1 MTSTILTFLR
11 AAVLSGLPFMAVTA
25 HATPVTFDWASTLT
39 SDVAGYGLKAGD
51 QITGTL
57 TFDTTNAV
65 KNSSSFGTGISGYQY
80 YDTPSMAA
88 SFTVGTHHE
97 AVTLN
102 STMIVNDFGMWGGDE
117 VILRGSSATYGQV
130 EIDFVDGTMTALS
143 SLALPDAL
151 VPSAYASGSSVNFYG
166 AYPNFVFSKLSR
178 IEAASPAPSG
188 KVPEPST
195 AALFGLALAGLTV
208 ARRRRMR

>member
-1 MTSTILTFLR
+1 MTSTILNLLR

-25 HATPVTFDWASTLT
+25 HATPVTFDWASTVK
-39 SDVAGYGLKAGD
+39 SDVSGYGIKAGD

-57 TFDTTNAV
+57 TFDTTNAF
-65 KNSSSFGTGISGYQY
+65 KNASGYGWGISGYQY
-80 YDTPSMAA
+80 YDTPSMVA

-97 AVTLN
+97 TVTLD
-102 STMIVNDFGMWGGDE
+102 STMIVNDFSMWGGDE
-117 VILRGSSATYGQV
+117 VILRGSSASYGQ
-130 EIDFVDGTMTALS
+130 INIQFVDGTMTALS

-166 AYPNFVFSKLSR
+166 AYPNFMFSSLSK